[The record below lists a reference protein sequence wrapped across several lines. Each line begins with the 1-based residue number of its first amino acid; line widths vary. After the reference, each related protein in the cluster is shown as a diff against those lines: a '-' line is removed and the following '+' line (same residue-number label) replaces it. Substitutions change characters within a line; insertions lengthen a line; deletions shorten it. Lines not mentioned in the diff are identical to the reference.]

1 MQQIVEIERRAVDLK
16 QEITDYQ
23 ENRLAKAEDY
33 IADLRTKADKL
44 GSIQLDLKRVL
55 RESHTA
61 TLITEKEAR
70 NEEIL
75 SLDTTTGFDCAE
87 KGLNKNGGKRNLN

>member
-1 MQQIVEIERRAVDLK
+1 MPQIAEIERRAVDLK

-23 ENRLAKAEDY
+23 ENRLAKVEDY
-33 IADLRTKADKL
+33 ITDLRIKADKL
-44 GSIQLDLKRVL
+44 GTIQSELKRSL

-75 SLDTTTGFDCAE
+75 SLDTTSGFDCAE
-87 KGLNKNGGKRNLN
+87 KGLNENGGTCNLN

>member
-1 MQQIVEIERRAVDLK
+1 MPQIAEIERRAVDLK

-23 ENRLAKAEDY
+23 ENRLAKVEDY
-33 IADLRTKADKL
+33 ITDLRIKADKL
-44 GSIQLDLKRVL
+44 GTIQSELKRSL

-70 NEEIL
+70 NEESL
-75 SLDTTTGFDCAE
+75 SLDTTSGFDCAE
-87 KGLNKNGGKRNLN
+87 KGLNENGGTCNLN